1 MFVNACETAVAYNQ
15 ASTGTSGIN
24 REIQIMCNY
33 YVLRLDNYMPYNSSP
48 KVPTSCQA

>member
-1 MFVNACETAVAYNQ
+1 MFVNQLRVKLQLHNQ

-24 REIQIMCNY
+24 REKTNC
-33 YVLRLDNYMPYNSSP
+33 YVSRLDNYMPYNSSP